1 MDVSP
6 SAQFWQATAVE
17 AEWPTFPVEELQRR
31 GWLFVEDGN
40 HGESRPLPHEFGSG
54 STAFIR
60 AADIDYGRVLF
71 ETAECIND
79 TALARIRK
87 GVGRGG
93 DVLFSH
99 KGTVGK
105 LALVPLDAPPFV
117 CSPQT
122 TFWRTLDPTRLDRQF
137 LFSFMRSK
145 PFADQWFSRKGETDM
160 ADYVSLTAQRGCSVP
175 VPPIE
180 QQHAIGRVLGALD
193 DKIELNRQMNR
204 TLEAMAQAIFRSW
217 FVDCDPVAA
226 KTAGRQPFGMDS
238 EIAGLFPDRVRDSHM
253 GPLPDGWIPTTIAGI
268 AGYVNGRNFTAG
280 ATGRGRMVIRIAELN
295 SGPGPSTVYTEA
307 DAPPAHIA
315 QPGDLL
321 FAWSGSLGIYRW
333 WRDDALINQHV
344 FKVVCERLPQWFV
357 HWHLRE
363 ALPFFQSIAAEKAT
377 TMGHIKREHLAQW
390 DLAIPSRGL
399 LQAADRI
406 LGPRYNRIFE
416 NERESLVLADLG
428 VLLLAGLLSG
438 EIRLREAEKLVEQAG
453 A

>member
-1 MDVSP
+1 
-6 SAQFWQATAVE
+6 
-17 AEWPTFPVEELQRR
+17 
-31 GWLFVEDGN
+31 
-40 HGESRPLPHEFGSG
+40 
-54 STAFIR
+54 
-60 AADIDYGRVLF
+60 
-71 ETAECIND
+71 
-79 TALARIRK
+79 
-87 GVGRGG
+87 
-93 DVLFSH
+93 
-99 KGTVGK
+99 
-105 LALVPLDAPPFV
+105 
-117 CSPQT
+117 
-122 TFWRTLDPTRLDRQF
+122 
-137 LFSFMRSK
+137 
-145 PFADQWFSRKGETDM
+145 
-160 ADYVSLTAQRGCSVP
+160 
-175 VPPIE
+175 
-180 QQHAIGRVLGALD
+180 
-193 DKIELNRQMNR
+193 
-204 TLEAMAQAIFRSW
+204 
-217 FVDCDPVAA
+217 
-226 KTAGRQPFGMDS
+226 
-238 EIAGLFPDRVRDSHM
+238 
-253 GPLPDGWIPTTIAGI
+253 
-268 AGYVNGRNFTAG
+268 
-280 ATGRGRMVIRIAELN
+280 MVIRIAELN